1 MGFGNVRRRPPR
13 GGEPAGPDGGSLRS
27 VAEAPRRAAQDG
39 LSLKG
44 RALRL
49 LSQREHS
56 RLELIRKL
64 GAHAESPE
72 QLDRV
77 LDELERAGLASP
89 ARFAESLAHRRESRF
104 GLRRI
109 EQELGAHR
117 LDDAVSAPVLE
128 RLRGTER
135 DRALAAWRKRFGT
148 PAPDA
153 TERARHHRFL
163 AQRGFTADAISWVL
177 RHGVHAVED
186 VDAAEA
192 DGEP

>member
-13 GGEPAGPDGGSLRS
+13 GGEPAGPDDGSS
-27 VAEAPRRAAQDG
+27 GPAAEAPRRAAPSG
-39 LSLKG
+39 PTLKG

-56 RLELIRKL
+56 RLELARKL
-64 GAHAESPE
+64 GPHAESPE
-72 QLDRV
+72 QLERV
-77 LDELERAGLASP
+77 LDELEQANLASP
-89 ARFAESLAHRRESRF
+89 ARFAESLVHRRASRF

-109 EQELGAHR
+109 ERELGAHR
-117 LDDAVSAPVLE
+117 LDDAVSAPVLD

-177 RHGVHAVED
+177 RYGVHTAEG

-192 DGEP
+192 GDES